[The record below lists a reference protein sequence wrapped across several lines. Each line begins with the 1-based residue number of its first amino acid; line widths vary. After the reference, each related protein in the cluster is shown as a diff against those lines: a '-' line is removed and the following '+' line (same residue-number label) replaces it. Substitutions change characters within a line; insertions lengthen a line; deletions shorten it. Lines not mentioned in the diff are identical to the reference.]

1 MRLMVL
7 RHASSEKA
15 EPGMRDFDRALK
27 ECGRKDAAKMGAY
40 MAHHA
45 LLPDRVILS
54 PARRARETWEHVSKA
69 LSALPPVD
77 YDNRL
82 YEGGPDAIL
91 GLIKENDPSVRSLL
105 IVGHNPGLHEIAR
118 QLIAAGDVEARER
131 LNEALPPAGLVIIDF
146 PVDEWRKVR
155 PHHGR
160 LKVFID
166 PRSL

>member
-15 EPGMRDFDRALK
+15 EPGMPDFDRALNAR
-27 ECGRKDAAKMGAY
+27 GRKDAAKIGAY
-40 MAHHA
+40 MAHHS
-45 LLPDRVILS
+45 LLSDRVILS

-82 YEGGPDAIL
+82 YEGGLDAIL
-91 GLIKENDPSVRSLL
+91 ALIRENDPTIRNLL
-105 IVGHNPGLHEIAR
+105 IIGHNPGLHETAR
-118 QLIAAGDVEARER
+118 QLIATGDVETRER
-131 LNEALPPAGLVIIDF
+131 LNEGLPAAGLAVIDF
-146 PVDEWRKVR
+146 PVDDWRKVR

-160 LKVFID
+160 LKVFVS

>member
-15 EPGMRDFDRALK
+15 EPGMRDFDRALN
-27 ECGRKDAAKMGAY
+27 ERGRKDAAKIGAY

-45 LLPDRVILS
+45 LLPDRVIVS
-54 PARRARETWEHVSKA
+54 PARRARETWEHVSEA
-69 LSALPPVD
+69 FPAAPPVD

-91 GLIKENDPSVRSLL
+91 AVIRENDPSIGSLL
-105 IVGHNPGLHEIAR
+105 IIGHNPGLHEIAR
-118 QLIAAGDVEARER
+118 LLIAAGDVEARER
-131 LNEALPPAGLVIIDF
+131 LNEGLPEAGLAIIDF
-146 PVDEWRKVR
+146 AVDDWRKVR

-160 LKVFID
+160 LEVFID

>member
-15 EPGMRDFDRALK
+15 EPGMRDFDRALNAR
-27 ECGRKDAAKMGAY
+27 GRDDAAKVGAY

-45 LLPDRVILS
+45 LLPDRVIVS
-54 PARRARETWEHVSKA
+54 PARRARETWKHVSGA
-69 LSALPPVD
+69 FPAVPPVD

-91 GLIKENDPSVRSLL
+91 AVIRENDPSTRSLL
-105 IVGHNPGLHEIAR
+105 IIGHNPSLHEITR
-118 QLIAAGDVEARER
+118 LLIAAGDVEARER
-131 LNEALPPAGLVIIDF
+131 LNERLPTAGLAIIDF
-146 PVDEWRKVR
+146 PYDDWRKFR

-160 LKVFID
+160 LKVFVD

>member
-7 RHASSEKA
+7 RHASAKKA
-15 EPGMRDFDRALK
+15 EPGTCDFDRALN
-27 ECGRKDAAKMGAY
+27 ERGREDAAKIGAY

-54 PARRARETWEHVSKA
+54 PARRARETWEHASEA
-69 LSALPPVD
+69 FSALPPVD

-82 YEGGPDAIL
+82 YEGSPDAIL
-91 GLIKENDPSVRSLL
+91 AVIRENDPSIRNLL
-105 IVGHNPGLHEIAR
+105 VIGHNPGLHEIAR
-118 QLIAAGDVEARER
+118 LLIAAGDDEARER
-131 LNEALPPAGLVIIDF
+131 LNEGLPTAGLAIIDF
-146 PVDEWRKVR
+146 PFDDWRKVR

-160 LKVFID
+160 LKVFVD